1 MNHPEPFT
9 DFHKRWALLTA
20 GTPDHFNSMTIG
32 WGAMGTIWSRSTI
45 TVYVRPDRYTWN
57 FIKDSEYF
65 TVSLFPEE
73 YRNALTVMG
82 RTSGRDTDKPK
93 EAGLTPVSCEGC
105 VSYAEASE
113 TYLCRKIYMAQLEYD
128 QCPDYAKAIY
138 QNGIEPHYMIIGELI
153 SPEF

>member
-32 WGAMGTIWSRSTI
+32 WGAMGTIWSRSAV

-65 TVSLFPEE
+65 TVCLFPEE
-73 YRNALTVMG
+73 YKEALTIMG

-93 EAGLTPVSCEGC
+93 AAGLTPVSCDGC

-113 TYLCRKIYMAQLEYD
+113 TYVGRKIYMAQLEYD

-138 QNGIEPHYMIIGELI
+138 QNGIESHYMIIGELI
-153 SPEF
+153 SPQF